1 MTIKNLFK
9 LPFIILL
16 LFVCVS
22 IIFSQESNK
31 QNIDVIL
38 SNLEKQDS
46 SIKDLQA
53 NYFQTLTYLSTNE
66 QFNCE
71 GVFKHKKQNYI
82 YLEQTKPTRQYTF
95 IDGKNITTYVPVNKQ
110 AIVEKWKDVINS
122 DMLLTSVFKFVKN
135 WKTFKKEYIVEL
147 KEETKVDYSF
157 LIKPIN
163 QKEHWNMTIT
173 VSKSSSLITST
184 SFNNENFIVDVKLTN
199 YKLNNNYSNDIFKF
213 VAPKNV
219 DVIEL

>member
-9 LPFIILL
+9 TVSAILLL
-16 LFVCVS
+16 LFVYSNVFCQQTEQKDIDS
-22 IIFSQESNK
+22 IFSK
-31 QNIDVIL
+31 
-38 SNLEKQDS
+38 LEKQDS
-46 SIKDLQA
+46 EIKDLQA
-53 NYFQTLTYLSTNE
+53 AYFQTLTYISTNE
-66 QFNCE
+66 QFQSE
-71 GVFKHKKQNYI
+71 GIFKHKKPNFI
-82 YLEQTKPTRQYTF
+82 YLSQTIPSKQYTY
-95 IDGKNITTYVPVNKQ
+95 IDGKHITTYVPDNRQ

-147 KEETKVDYSF
+147 KEETKVNYSF

-184 SFNNENFIVDVKLTN
+184 SFNNGNFIVDVKLTN